1 MTDYHEQADRMI
13 RGGNVSADAA
23 SITYAILAL
32 AQAIGGGDCWDWERP
47 VITPNIKGDML

>member
-23 SITYAILAL
+23 AIVYAILAV
-32 AQAIGGGDCWDWERP
+32 AQGVCSFGTVTVTREQE
-47 VITPNIKGDML
+47 N

>member
-23 SITYAILAL
+23 TITYAILAL
-32 AQAIGGGDCWDWERP
+32 AQAVDGDCCGARP